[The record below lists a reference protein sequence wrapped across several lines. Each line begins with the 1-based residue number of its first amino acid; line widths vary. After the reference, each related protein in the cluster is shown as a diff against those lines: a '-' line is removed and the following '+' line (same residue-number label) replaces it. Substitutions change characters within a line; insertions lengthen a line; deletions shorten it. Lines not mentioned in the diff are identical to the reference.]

1 MYLFPTEEE
10 LKTLWRQIN
19 PRDRYIAAVRAAVD
33 DACRFGE
40 ESMASFFANSE
51 DVYLAEEEGA
61 MHYHIDPPAYL
72 EYSRGTDAGRFNGSV
87 IAMPRGLRRNAGI
100 YDDYAGVDLGEKVEW
115 DEI

>member
-10 LKTLWRQIN
+10 LKALWRQIN

-72 EYSRGTDAGRFNGSV
+72 E
-87 IAMPRGLRRNAGI
+87 
-100 YDDYAGVDLGEKVEW
+100 
-115 DEI
+115 

>member
-10 LKTLWRQIN
+10 LKALWRQIN

-87 IAMPRGLRRNAGI
+87 VAMPRGLRRKAEI